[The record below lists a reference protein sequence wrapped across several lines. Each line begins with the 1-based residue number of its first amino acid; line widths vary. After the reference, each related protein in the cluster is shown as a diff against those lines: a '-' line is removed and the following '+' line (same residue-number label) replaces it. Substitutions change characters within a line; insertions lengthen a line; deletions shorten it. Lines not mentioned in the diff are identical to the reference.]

1 MIHSIIKNKPTRLFI
16 VLGGFFI
23 TNALLAEIIGSKLFS
38 LEKTLGLDPFNVHI
52 LGNSFSFNLTAGV
65 LLWPVVFIMTDIINE
80 YYGPKGV
87 RFLSL
92 FTIVLIVYSFLMFSG
107 AIALYPADFWAKNY
121 FKGVPDSNLAFAGIF
136 GQSQSI
142 IVASLIAFL
151 LGQLLDVFIFQ
162 KIKEST
168 GEKGIW
174 LRATGSTL
182 VSQFIDSFVVLF
194 VAFYIAPRLSGKIQP
209 WSFSQ
214 VMTICIGN
222 YLYKFIVAV
231 VLTPVIYL
239 IHNWIE
245 RYLGHETASKMKLE
259 AMQNTLP
266 ATLTPTPSK
275 TT

>member
-1 MIHSIIKNKPTRLFI
+1 MIQSIIKNKSTRLFI

-23 TNALLAEIIGSKLFS
+23 ANALLAEIMGSKLFS
-38 LEKTLGLDPFNVHI
+38 LEKTLGLEPVNLQIF
-52 LGNSFSFNLTAGV
+52 GNSFSFNLTAGV

-92 FTIVLIVYSFLMFSG
+92 FTIVLIVYSFLMLSG
-107 AIALYPADFWAKNY
+107 AIGLYPADFWAKNY
-121 FKGVPDSNLAFAGIF
+121 YAGVPDSNLAFAGIF

-142 IVASLIAFL
+142 IIASLVAFL
-151 LGQLLDVFIFQ
+151 LGQLLDVFIFH
-162 KIKEST
+162 KIKQST

-174 LRATGSTL
+174 IRATGSTL

-194 VAFYIAPRLSGKIQP
+194 IAFYIAPRILGKIQP
-209 WSFSQ
+209 WSFGQ

-231 VLTPVIYL
+231 VLTPLIYL
-239 IHNWIE
+239 IHGWIE
-245 RYLGHETASKMKLE
+245 KYLGHETAKQMKLA
-259 AMQNTLP
+259 AMQNTAAP
-266 ATLTPTPSK
+266 
-275 TT
+275 